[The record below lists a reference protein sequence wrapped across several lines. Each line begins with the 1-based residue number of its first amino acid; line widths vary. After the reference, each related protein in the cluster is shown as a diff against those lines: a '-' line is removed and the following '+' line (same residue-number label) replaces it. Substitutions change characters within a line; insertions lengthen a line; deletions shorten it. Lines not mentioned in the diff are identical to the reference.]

1 MNKSTFIDRT
11 IKTLFNEHMPPG
23 MEKAK
28 MALKERQRPPEKL
41 EQAAWQLYEY
51 KSEDEAA
58 VRKKVRSAA
67 KQVVTE
73 ATHGA
78 GDLEFGLL
86 APRSEDAEIEK
97 TFEASSETR
106 VLELARRYAE
116 EQNYSIEEPPSG
128 SESLLDWRFDGRRLT
143 KLNR

>member
-1 MNKSTFIDRT
+1 MNKETFIDKT

-23 MEKAK
+23 MEKARR
-28 MALKERQRPPEKL
+28 LIEERQRPPEKL

-51 KSEDEAA
+51 TPKDEAA
-58 VRKKVRSAA
+58 VKDKVRSAA
-67 KQVVTE
+67 MKVVTE

-78 GDLEFGLL
+78 GDLEYGFL
-86 APRSEDAEIEK
+86 APEGENAEIEK

-116 EQNYSIEEPPSG
+116 DQGYSIEEPPSG
-128 SESLLDWRFDGRRLT
+128 SESLLDWRFGGRRLT
-143 KLNR
+143 QIN